1 METDVYGYKK
11 PTKVMAGKT
20 IPIHPVEVLLAQD
33 AENTILLI
41 TSSYKE
47 EIIRQLEQL
56 DGLEKLEYTDFLEI
70 FDAAA
75 DLVSLRISLDAGNE
89 EAFVATKGRRL
100 FRQVVENIKRYREKT
115 ENLLL
120 KLDGDVGYKNFARML
135 LEAF

>member
-1 METDVYGYKK
+1 M
-11 PTKVMAGKT
+11 
-20 IPIHPVEVLLAQD
+20 
-33 AENTILLI
+33 
-41 TSSYKE
+41 
-47 EIIRQLEQL
+47 
-56 DGLEKLEYTDFLEI
+56 EI

-89 EAFVATKGRRL
+89 EVFVATKGRRL

>member
-33 AENTILLI
+33 SENTILLI

>member
-20 IPIHPVEVLLAQD
+20 IPIHPVQVLLAQD

>member
-1 METDVYGYKK
+1 
-11 PTKVMAGKT
+11 MAGKT

-47 EIIRQLEQL
+47 EIIRQLELL

>member
-1 METDVYGYKK
+1 
-11 PTKVMAGKT
+11 MAGKT
-20 IPIHPVEVLLAQD
+20 IQIHPVEVLLAQD

>member
-1 METDVYGYKK
+1 
-11 PTKVMAGKT
+11 MAGKT